1 LPKFEP
7 LRRQPIRI
15 LGGTDMKRL
24 FSLLLLGA
32 ALALVAAACGEDEQ
46 AGTTATAPPTGTA
59 APATATPTGAAE
71 GYPLTVNDML
81 DRSVDIETEPQ
92 RVVATSPTTVEMVY
106 AVGGTLVAH
115 DASSNYPPEVAD
127 LPAVGRA
134 YAPDFEGI
142 VAQNPDLVIAD
153 SINQARFLQQFE
165 ALSVPVL
172 MVGAASFEEVETGMQ
187 LVAQALGLSSEAE
200 LAIAKLEQERDDL
213 IAQVP
218 DQPVKA
224 LILIMDADQRIYAAK
239 PDTYVGSLAQALKAE
254 NPATGL
260 SGAAGPYPGY
270 VLLSAEQA
278 VTENPDVILTI
289 SPAPAPAPKL
299 SDVLKGVP
307 GYSDLDAVKT
317 GKVHELDVD
326 LFLQAPGPRVVEA
339 MRAMFE
345 LLYGT
350 TPVAPGE

>member
-1 LPKFEP
+1 
-7 LRRQPIRI
+7 
-15 LGGTDMKRL
+15 
-24 FSLLLLGA
+24 
-32 ALALVAAACGEDEQ
+32 
-46 AGTTATAPPTGTA
+46 
-59 APATATPTGAAE
+59 
-71 GYPLTVNDML
+71 
-81 DRSVDIETEPQ
+81 
-92 RVVATSPTTVEMVY
+92 VV
-106 AVGGTLVAH
+106 
-115 DASSNYPPEVAD
+115 D

-142 VAQNPDLVIAD
+142 VAQDPDLVIAD

-165 ALSVPVL
+165 ALGVPVL
-172 MVGAASFEEVETGMQ
+172 MVGAASFDEVETGMQ
-187 LVAQALGLSSEAE
+187 LVGQALGLSSEAE
-200 LAIAKLEQERDDL
+200 LAATKLDQERVDL

-218 DQPVKA
+218 EQQVKV

-239 PDTYVGSLAQALKAE
+239 PDTYIGSLAQLLKAD
-254 NPATGL
+254 NPAEGL

-299 SDVLKGVP
+299 SEVLKDVP
-307 GYSDLDAVKT
+307 GYADLDAVT
-317 GKVHELDVD
+317 GGKVHELDVD

-339 MRAMFE
+339 MRAMFS

>member
-1 LPKFEP
+1 MKKLP
-7 LRRQPIRI
+7 
-15 LGGTDMKRL
+15 
-24 FSLLLLGA
+24 SLLLLGV
-32 ALALVAAACGEDEQ
+32 ALALVAAACGEDEE
-46 AGTTATAPPTGTA
+46 AEITATAVPTGTA
-59 APATATPTGAAE
+59 AATAAPTGPAA
-71 GYPLTVNDML
+71 GYPLTVNDMM
-81 DRSVDIETEPQ
+81 DRSVTIADKPQ

-115 DASSNYPPEVAD
+115 DVSSDYPPEVVD

-165 ALSVPVL
+165 ALGVPVL
-172 MVGAASFEEVETGMQ
+172 MVGAASFDDVETGMR
-187 LVAQALGLSSEAE
+187 LVGQALGLSSEAD
-200 LAIAKLEQERDDL
+200 LATTKLEQDRDDL

-218 DQPVKA
+218 EQQVKA

-239 PDTYVGSLAQALKAE
+239 PDTYVGSLAQMLKAE

-289 SPAPAPAPKL
+289 SPAPAPVPQL
-299 SDVLKGVP
+299 SDVLKDVP

-350 TPVAPGE
+350 APVVPGG

>member
-1 LPKFEP
+1 
-7 LRRQPIRI
+7 
-15 LGGTDMKRL
+15 MKKL
-24 FSLLLLGA
+24 LSLLLLGV
-32 ALALVAAACGEDEQ
+32 ALALVAAACGGDEE
-46 AGTTATAPPTGTA
+46 AETTATAPPTGTA
-59 APATATPTGAAE
+59 AAATATPTGPAA
-71 GYPLTVNDML
+71 GYPLTVNDMM
-81 DRSVDIETEPQ
+81 DRSVNIADKPQ

-115 DASSNYPPEVAD
+115 DVSSDYPPEVVD

-165 ALSVPVL
+165 ALGVPVL

-187 LVAQALGLSSEAE
+187 LVAEALGLSSEAE
-200 LAIAKLEQERDDL
+200 LAITKMRQDRDDL

-218 DQPVKA
+218 EQQTKT

-239 PDTYVGSLAQALKAE
+239 PDTYVGSLAQMLKAE

-278 VTENPDVILTI
+278 VTENPNVILTI
-289 SPAPAPAPKL
+289 SPAPAPVPKL
-299 SDVLKGVP
+299 SDVLKDVP
-307 GYSDLDAVKT
+307 GYSDLDAVKA
-317 GKVHELDVD
+317 GKVHELDVS

-350 TPVAPGE
+350 APVVPGG